1 MGTGKPRHPLVADIE
16 SFLAET
22 GMTPTYFGNGAMRD
36 PAFVFEARGGRDL
49 RGTTEHKLR
58 VQMAFYRRRGQFL
71 DPASVSDRTR
81 RGDKGGA
88 MAQRATPGPPGQQ
101 REVTDPG
108 SRNPG
113 ALTRR

>member
-1 MGTGKPRHPLVADIE
+1 MAKAKTSRPGPPGQQRESSAGANQWRRARMGTGKPRHPLVADIE

-71 DPASVSDRTR
+71 DPGSVTDRTPAR
-81 RGDKGGA
+81 
-88 MAQRATPGPPGQQ
+88 
-101 REVTDPG
+101 
-108 SRNPG
+108 
-113 ALTRR
+113 

>member
-71 DPASVSDRTR
+71 DPGSVTDRTPAR
-81 RGDKGGA
+81 
-88 MAQRATPGPPGQQ
+88 
-101 REVTDPG
+101 
-108 SRNPG
+108 
-113 ALTRR
+113 